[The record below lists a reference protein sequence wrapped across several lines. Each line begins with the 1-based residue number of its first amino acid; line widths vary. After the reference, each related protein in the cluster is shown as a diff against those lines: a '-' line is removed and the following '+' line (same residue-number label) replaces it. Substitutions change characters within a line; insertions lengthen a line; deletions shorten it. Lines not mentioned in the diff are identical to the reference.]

1 MEKIY
6 RSLKWLKMRQAVEY
20 LEMLTGSQLSADV
33 LIQFSVERKLDI
45 YINMGL
51 PGIEGT
57 LSATK
62 EIITLYGL
70 QQVRNPDT
78 AFLDQDDTCA
88 VLQHGNDLW
97 IGLLPRNCRAALIKT
112 SDIETLAAT
121 INAASAAPCA
131 ELVEGL
137 QQQLEYERISREAAE
152 RRVTQLEKN
161 KPSHSLMIGVLL
173 ELLKKPVVKPR
184 VNGQNQAAIKAEVM
198 SSFGNIH
205 GLGERNIDGI
215 FSDSNRAFKE
225 AISNSTTTV
234 S

>member
-20 LEMLTGSQLSADV
+20 LEMLTGAQLSADV

-57 LSATK
+57 LSGTK
-62 EIITLYGL
+62 ETITLDGL

-97 IGLLPRNCRAALIKT
+97 IGLIPRRCRAALIKT

-121 INAASAAPCA
+121 INVASASSA

-152 RRVTQLEKN
+152 RRVTELEKN

-198 SSFGNIH
+198 GSFGNVH

-215 FSDSNRAFKE
+215 FSDSNRALKE